1 MGVIRSLFMA
11 IALLG
16 FLVLALLANLGVWAL
31 GTFVDSKA
39 FAATTTQII
48 TQPEVRSLLAE
59 RLAVRL
65 TDLIAPAGDSVPS
78 VVRAGLGLPRGA
90 TRDDVQTSLTH
101 SIDTALGDPGMVT
114 VQQSALEGLHRTLM
128 DVISTGS
135 RTSGADTGIALDLD
149 AVVTALDERLDPGA
163 AGFLGRVVPPGL
175 GTLTLVQPGQLTVLA
190 RVVQLLEALRWLL
203 PALCIAAALLVLLLP
218 ALCIAAA
225 LLVLLLARARLHAIA
240 WLGLC
245 LVLVGALCMLAAS
258 GAPLIAGRLFGS
270 HPDALASMQAT
281 LDGLTATLITQS
293 AVLAGLGL
301 AMLVVGI
308 TAGMVTGRADDRDRS
323 DRYG

>member
-39 FAATTTQII
+39 FDATTTQII

-78 VVRAGLGLPRGA
+78 VVRVGLGLPRGA

-203 PALCIAAALLVLLLP
+203 PALCIAAALLVLLL
-218 ALCIAAA
+218 
-225 LLVLLLARARLHAIA
+225 ARARLHAIA

-270 HPDALASMQAT
+270 HPVALASMQAT

>member
-78 VVRAGLGLPRGA
+78 VVRVGLGLPRGA

-203 PALCIAAALLVLLLP
+203 PALCIAAALLVLLL
-218 ALCIAAA
+218 
-225 LLVLLLARARLHAIA
+225 ARARLHAIA

-270 HPDALASMQAT
+270 HPVALASMQAT

-308 TAGMVTGRADDRDRS
+308 TAGMVTGRADDRDRT

>member
-78 VVRAGLGLPRGA
+78 VVRVGLGLPRGA

-203 PALCIAAALLVLLLP
+203 PALCIAAALLVLLL
-218 ALCIAAA
+218 
-225 LLVLLLARARLHAIA
+225 ARARLHAIA

-308 TAGMVTGRADDRDRS
+308 TAGMVAGRADDRDRS

>member
-163 AGFLGRVVPPGL
+163 TGFLGRVVPPGL

-190 RVVQLLEALRWLL
+190 RVVQLLEALRW
-203 PALCIAAALLVLLLP
+203 LLP

>member
-78 VVRAGLGLPRGA
+78 VVRVGLGLPRGA

-203 PALCIAAALLVLLLP
+203 PALCIAAALLVLLL
-218 ALCIAAA
+218 
-225 LLVLLLARARLHAIA
+225 ARARLHAIA

-270 HPDALASMQAT
+270 HADALASMQAT

-308 TAGMVTGRADDRDRS
+308 TAGMVTGRPNDRDRS

>member
-78 VVRAGLGLPRGA
+78 VVRVGLGLPRGA

-203 PALCIAAALLVLLLP
+203 PALCIAAALLVLLL
-218 ALCIAAA
+218 
-225 LLVLLLARARLHAIA
+225 ARARLHAIA

>member
-16 FLVLALLANLGVWAL
+16 FLVLALVANLGVWAL

-65 TDLIAPAGDSVPS
+65 TDLIAPAGESVPS
-78 VVRAGLGLPRGA
+78 VVRVGLGLPRGA
-90 TRDDVQTSLTH
+90 TRDDVQASLTH

-203 PALCIAAALLVLLLP
+203 PALCIAAALLVLLL
-218 ALCIAAA
+218 
-225 LLVLLLARARLHAIA
+225 ARARLHAIA

>member
-16 FLVLALLANLGVWAL
+16 FLVLALVANLGVWAL

-65 TDLIAPAGDSVPS
+65 TDLIAPAGESVPS
-78 VVRAGLGLPRGA
+78 VVRVGLGLPRGA

-203 PALCIAAALLVLLLP
+203 PALCIAAALLVLLL
-218 ALCIAAA
+218 
-225 LLVLLLARARLHAIA
+225 ARARLHAIA

-308 TAGMVTGRADDRDRS
+308 TAGMVAGRADDRDRS

>member
-203 PALCIAAALLVLLLP
+203 PALCIAAALLVLLL
-218 ALCIAAA
+218 
-225 LLVLLLARARLHAIA
+225 ARARLHAIA

>member
-1 MGVIRSLFMA
+1 MGLIRSLFMA

-16 FLVLALLANLGVWAL
+16 FLVLALVANLGVWAL

-78 VVRAGLGLPRGA
+78 VVRVGLGLPRGA

-203 PALCIAAALLVLLLP
+203 PALCIAAALLVLLL
-218 ALCIAAA
+218 
-225 LLVLLLARARLHAIA
+225 ARARLHAIA